1 MRIGFIVNEFFKYG
15 SYGGYGFATKAIA
28 RGLKEKGV
36 ETFLLV
42 NTSRLKTMPHPIEIE
57 QGIPVIGYKAGK
69 INFLKSIPEF
79 KQVDADIFQTC
90 NISLDT
96 NYCMKTMTESK
107 HVINFQDP
115 RNSDDWKEIY
125 SHPTAL
131 KQEGGTSSSF
141 SYDIRFALASLM
153 YKKAILDA
161 DGLTV
166 QANYLKD
173 KVNKMFSIKAKYEFM
188 PNPIAIPERKM
199 KKSEKPTAI
208 FLGRLDIIKRPE
220 IFFELAKKFP
230 NINFF
235 IMGTATRKQ
244 DNEKFERKYKLR
256 NLKFLGLI
264 TNEEK
269 KSEILEKTWMII
281 NTSLHECLPVSFL
294 EAWAHKCAV
303 LSCQNPDDLTRKYGY
318 YTGKILGTGLDKESM
333 KKFENGMRFLL
344 KDDKW
349 EKLGKNGHEYV
360 RKNHEFDSVIDKHI
374 KYYKNI
380 IK

>member
-28 RGLKEKGV
+28 RGLHEKGV
-36 ETFLLV
+36 NSFLLV
-42 NTSRLKTMPHPIEIE
+42 NISRLKTMPHPIEVE
-57 QGIPVIGYKAGK
+57 QEIPVIGYKAGK
-69 INFLKSIPEF
+69 MNFIKAIPEF

-96 NYCMKTMTESK
+96 NYCMKTMPESK
-107 HVINFQDP
+107 HIINFQDP

-131 KQEGGTSSSF
+131 TQEGGTSSSF
-141 SYDIRFALASLM
+141 AYNMRFALASLM
-153 YKKAILDA
+153 YKKAILNA
-161 DGLTV
+161 EGLTL
-166 QANYLKD
+166 QAKYLGN
-173 KVNKMFSIKAKYEFM
+173 KVDKMFSIKEKYEFM
-188 PNPIAIPERKM
+188 PNPVKIPGRKII
-199 KKSEKPTAI
+199 KSDKPVVV

-230 NINFF
+230 NVEFLTV
-235 IMGTATRKQ
+235 GTATKTI
-244 DNEKFERKYKLR
+244 DNERFEKKYKLK

-264 TNEEK
+264 TDEEK
-269 KSEILEKTWMII
+269 KSEILEKAWIII

-318 YTGKILGTGLDKESM
+318 YTGKILGTGMKEM
-333 KKFENGMRFLL
+333 DKFENGMKFLL
-344 KDDKW
+344 EDGRW
-349 EKLGKNGHEYV
+349 EKLGKQGFEYV
-360 RKNHEFDSVIDKHI
+360 KRNHEFDGVIKKHI
-374 KYYKNI
+374 KYYKNLL
-380 IK
+380 K